1 MEIVIMKIGSDVMK
15 RMLLL
20 VSLLCLVSLASA
32 QGLTVSLS
40 DTTGASG
47 GIVEVPINLEGATD
61 VGSMDISLMYDPAVL
76 QAVGVEAGELGGNA
90 YLESNTGNEGEV
102 IIALAD
108 SSGIT
113 GDGAVAVVS
122 FKVLGAVGSSST
134 LTLSDVSVHNT
145 DLVEVISPTIDGTL
159 SVTEKASESA
169 GYGSMLLMTM
179 AAIVM
184 ALFVVKRRR

>member
-1 MEIVIMKIGSDVMK
+1 
-15 RMLLL
+15 
-20 VSLLCLVSLASA
+20 
-32 QGLTVSLS
+32 
-40 DTTGASG
+40 
-47 GIVEVPINLEGATD
+47 
-61 VGSMDISLMYDPAVL
+61 
-76 QAVGVEAGELGGNA
+76 VGVEAGELGGNA